1 MDNMKQALQLA
12 AKRSFAEKGYKAT
25 SISDICRNAHVAV
38 GSFYNCYPSKEAI
51 FLEIYTEENN
61 RIRAE
66 MVNEIDWSAD
76 PTEVIPTI
84 FDYIFKRMSANRILS
99 EWNSPAIGKRLREHY
114 RAGDGKEDFFLHF
127 LLATFE
133 SWMRDAGFDEEKS
146 RKVLRAC
153 ELVIYVDTHVTEKDF
168 PGVGQALETLA
179 AYFVKGLF

>member
-1 MDNMKQALQLA
+1 MNSFSHSFTPSRGTVVRHSVDNMKQALQRA

-25 SISDICRNAHVAV
+25 SISDICRDAHVAV

-84 FDYIFKRMSANRILS
+84 FDYIFK
-99 EWNSPAIGKRLREHY
+99 HY

-153 ELVIYVDTHVTEKDF
+153 ELAIYVDTHVTEKDF